1 MYKRIGAIGAV
12 VVVALG
18 LLGSRASA
26 AVLGNLNIANAV
38 GGGVTITSTS
48 VDFLL
53 PVGGGNG
60 AMGSG
65 QGTSVSYTT
74 GTLSAGSN
82 GTIKDIAGGGP
93 IVDFMTF
100 VTDPNLH
107 FDLTSVGP
115 GVANTAAVNVLDPN
129 TAPSSPSAGS
139 PFILQSTFTGTTLTF
154 VVAGIARDL
163 SSPDSAWTGVFTTQ
177 LAGVTPFQVQ
187 QALLDAGSFT
197 STYSASINASGAVPE
212 PGSIALLLA
221 GMLPLVRT
229 RRRD

>member
-1 MYKRIGAIGAV
+1 MYKRIRAIGAAAI
-12 VVVALG
+12 VALG
-18 LLGSRASA
+18 LVGSHASA
-26 AVLGNLNIANAV
+26 AVLGNLNIANTV
-38 GGGVTITSTS
+38 GGGLTITSNS
-48 VDFLL
+48 VDFLQ

-65 QGTSVSYTT
+65 AGSSVSYTS
-74 GTLSAGSN
+74 GTLLSNSN
-82 GTIKDIAGGGP
+82 GTIKDISGGGP

-100 VTDPNLH
+100 ATDPNLH

-129 TAPSSPSAGS
+129 TAPSSPSVGS

-187 QALLDAGSFT
+187 QALLDTGSFT

-221 GMLPLVRT
+221 GVLPLVRT
-229 RRRD
+229 RRRG